1 MVLILF
7 AGISIL
13 RSRLSLFHANQLTDF
28 VTDLEIWRLSRRETT
43 LLGGINQ
50 YWFHRAD
57 YILLSF
63 GGANIVK
70 KLILIKFSRAFELQ
84 IILVL
89 AFLICLEIL
98 IWHLN
103 YSVLALKFLNIL
115 LLLDELY
122 LSPLILILRNHI
134 DILLL

>member
-1 MVLILF
+1 M
-7 AGISIL
+7 
-13 RSRLSLFHANQLTDF
+13 
-28 VTDLEIWRLSRRETT
+28 
-43 LLGGINQ
+43 
-50 YWFHRAD
+50 
-57 YILLSF
+57 
-63 GGANIVK
+63 K

-103 YSVLALKFLNIL
+103 YSVLALKFLNIF